1 MDTKTWH
8 WYWIFKMISKD
19 VKTLHR
25 FALKRA
31 QYPLQSGDPKEF
43 LPSSQFFDC

>member
-25 FALKRA
+25 FAFKRA
-31 QYPLQSGDPKEF
+31 QYLLQSGDPREC
-43 LPSSQFFDC
+43 LPLR